1 MQFVV
6 SEADDWGNLMSLF
19 DCFAILQT
27 STLKRLKSVFNS
39 VKKWRQAIVAP
50 VSQDSRTSRV
60 IITSVEI

>member
-39 VKKWRQAIVAP
+39 VKK
-50 VSQDSRTSRV
+50 
-60 IITSVEI
+60 